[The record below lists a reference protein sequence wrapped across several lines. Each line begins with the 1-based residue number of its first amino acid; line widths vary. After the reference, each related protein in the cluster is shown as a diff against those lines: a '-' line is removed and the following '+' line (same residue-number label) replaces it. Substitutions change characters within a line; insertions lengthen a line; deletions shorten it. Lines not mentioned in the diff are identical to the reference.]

1 MVNNMFLNYF
11 KPSIY
16 VSDFSQVNLKSLKK
30 HGIKVFISDLDNTLV
45 PHFKKLP
52 TPDVIQFVKEVKDL
66 GMEFVLVSNNID
78 KRVKRFAEKLGVKY
92 YASAMKPLRKV
103 AKKISKDFDVE
114 PKEIII
120 MGDQL
125 ITDVL
130 FANRYHMESI
140 LVQPLLAE
148 DYRLTKFNRFLEK
161 FIYKKLEKRNIL
173 HKGKFSDKGTLGEH
187 NELL

>member
-1 MVNNMFLNYF
+1 MANNMFLNYF

-52 TPDVIQFVKEVKDL
+52 TPDVVQFVREVQDL
-66 GMEFVLVSNNID
+66 GMEFIVVSNNT
-78 KRVKRFAEKLGVKY
+78 KRRAKRFSEKLGVRY
-92 YASAMKPLRKV
+92 YGAAWKPLRKV
-103 AKKISKDFDVE
+103 AIKISRDLEVE
-114 PKEIII
+114 PKEMIV

-140 LVQPLLAE
+140 LVQPLLK
-148 DYRLTKFNRFLEK
+148 DDFKLTKLNRFLER

-173 HKGKFSDKGTLGEH
+173 LKGKFSDRGTLGEN